1 MKSVSNLYN
10 LFCFFKLCWLDCV
23 AALAPEL
30 VNSERLLFLGILH
43 VSIVPL
49 SVWTTKRLSKVCN
62 HVILIHRPDA
72 EKYFE
77 LGHATFYYWTLGQA
91 GRVAHVY
98 RG

>member
-1 MKSVSNLYN
+1 MLVGLRGGAGPGVSQLRE
-10 LFCFFKLCWLDCV
+10 
-23 AALAPEL
+23 A
-30 VNSERLLFLGILH
+30 SEFGVLH